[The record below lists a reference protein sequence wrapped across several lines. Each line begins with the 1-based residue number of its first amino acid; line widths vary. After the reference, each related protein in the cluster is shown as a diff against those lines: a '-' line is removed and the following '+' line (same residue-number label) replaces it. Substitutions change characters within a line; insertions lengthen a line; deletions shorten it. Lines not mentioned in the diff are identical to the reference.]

1 MADWLSYSNQGAT
14 RSLGLDPK
22 LAEALSFLREMGVTA
37 DVFSGGQPGQGSGQ
51 PRVGS
56 TRHDHGM
63 AADVRFIKDGRALDW
78 SNPQDVPLF
87 QEIVKRGKAAGL
99 TGFGAGPGYMGQGT
113 MHVGFGAPAVWG
125 AGGKGSNAPS
135 WLRDAYY
142 GAPAVAADTM
152 AALGRAPTGGSP
164 VNTLPQSPAQAPAKP
179 SFWDKLGPLSDPDRR
194 ARLAIALEGMTLN
207 PNKGLIE
214 NAQAGIEDRRGQQ
227 ATNRTAEW
235 LRSQGR
241 GDLADAIMSGALSGK
256 DAASILYTAPKEN
269 YQSVSGK
276 ELNARMGTSFP
287 EGDLFNISPSGQ
299 ITKVG
304 GGGTTVNVD
313 QGGGKFEEGFA
324 KGDADLLGTVY
335 ASGLQAQR
343 NMGRIDQLEQLLSA
357 APSGVEGALKSI
369 AGEFGI
375 NTEGLSDIQAA
386 SAMINSLVPEQRQPG
401 SGPMSDADLALFKQ
415 SLPRIINQPGGNQII
430 INTMRGIAQY
440 DAAGAAIV
448 QRLRAGEIDR
458 PTAFR
463 LLAERENPLS
473 GFKAGAPAQGAPSAP
488 APGAS
493 SITQED
499 LRYLGL
505 E

>member
-22 LAEALSFLREMGVTA
+22 LAEALSFLRDMGVTA

-214 NAQAGIEDRRGQQ
+214 NAQAGIEERRVEQ
-227 ATNRTAEW
+227 TKNRTAEW

-241 GDLADAIMSGALSGK
+241 RDLADAMLSGGLDAK
-256 DAASILYTAPKEN
+256 SAVGIAMQKATRDIRELDGKLVEVHADGSVTELYGGGQATPKPADVMSLRKEFSARPEAANYSSISRQYANIAAAAASGTGPGDINLVFSFMKMIDPGSTVNSGEQATAQNAGGVDSKVRGLYNQLIGGGSMDAKTRQQFVAQAEALYNNAKTAYDPLAEYYRGLATQYGYDPNQVVAPIGGTSAPPAGTGITVTPLPAPKTF
-269 YQSVSGK
+269 VPKGK
-276 ELNARMGTSFP
+276 
-287 EGDLFNISPSGQ
+287 
-299 ITKVG
+299 
-304 GGGTTVNVD
+304 
-313 QGGGKFEEGFA
+313 
-324 KGDADLLGTVY
+324 
-335 ASGLQAQR
+335 
-343 NMGRIDQLEQLLSA
+343 
-357 APSGVEGALKSI
+357 
-369 AGEFGI
+369 
-375 NTEGLSDIQAA
+375 
-386 SAMINSLVPEQRQPG
+386 
-401 SGPMSDADLALFKQ
+401 
-415 SLPRIINQPGGNQII
+415 
-430 INTMRGIAQY
+430 
-440 DAAGAAIV
+440 
-448 QRLRAGEIDR
+448 
-458 PTAFR
+458 
-463 LLAERENPLS
+463 
-473 GFKAGAPAQGAPSAP
+473 
-488 APGAS
+488 
-493 SITQED
+493 
-499 LRYLGL
+499 
-505 E
+505 